1 LLQNPTINYN
11 KSTQMLTDLS
21 YSGLMALPRSP
32 LHGPSEIEEKD
43 AEDVVD
49 QSTLPPG

>member
-1 LLQNPTINYN
+1 
-11 KSTQMLTDLS
+11 
-21 YSGLMALPRSP
+21 MALPRSP
-32 LHGPSEIEEKD
+32 LFSLEVEEKE